1 MLFTTAQRV
10 CICSLL
16 QNYKKKDN
24 QVQVLQRKPLHFLLH
39 SQSIDQDEH
48 RKIITNQ
55 PSLLQPLYLTESFL
69 TEFGFHIKFLKGEI
83 LQLAKFHD
91 LHCSSICI
99 LFFIHLLTVRCPVLV
114 FPIWWQ
120 YHFSSTATKIMTVQ
134 KVNFSP
140 SASATG
146 RLTKGRNSLG
156 MSASIQDDP
165 WLWGY
170 MCELPAKASCYMD
183 VGLWTR
189 VAIFAQQTHYQVIT
203 PSSITLDFKAYIFY
217 Q

>member
-1 MLFTTAQRV
+1 M
-10 CICSLL
+10 
-16 QNYKKKDN
+16 
-24 QVQVLQRKPLHFLLH
+24 LH

-120 YHFSSTATKIMTVQ
+120 HHFSSTATKIMTVQ

-140 SASATG
+140 ICFCYRQAHEGQKFSRNVSKHPRWSLALGLYVWAASQGKLLHGCRAMNSGSHICTANTLPTHHPKFDNL
-146 RLTKGRNSLG
+146 RL
-156 MSASIQDDP
+156 
-165 WLWGY
+165 
-170 MCELPAKASCYMD
+170 
-183 VGLWTR
+183 
-189 VAIFAQQTHYQVIT
+189 
-203 PSSITLDFKAYIFY
+203 
-217 Q
+217 